1 MDIDGKDIKP
11 TTFDIS
17 FDNVEFS
24 YSGKKILDDISV
36 KIPQNQMTAIV
47 GPSGAGKTTFC
58 NLIARFWD
66 VEKGEISIG
75 KRNIKEY
82 SLESLMRQISMV
94 FQNVYLFQDTIENNI
109 KFAKPDATHEEVIEA
124 AKKACCHEFIM
135 KLPEQYETVIGEGGA
150 SLSGGERQRISI
162 ARAMIKNAPII
173 IFDEATANV
182 DPENEDKLQVAME
195 ELTRNKTVI
204 MIAHRLKTIKNANQ
218 ILVLANGKINQKGTH
233 EELIQAEGIYKN
245 FVEARQK
252 AVNWKLS

>member
-1 MDIDGKDIKP
+1 
-11 TTFDIS
+11 
-17 FDNVEFS
+17 
-24 YSGKKILDDISV
+24 
-36 KIPQNQMTAIV
+36 
-47 GPSGAGKTTFC
+47 
-58 NLIARFWD
+58 
-66 VEKGEISIG
+66 
-75 KRNIKEY
+75 
-82 SLESLMRQISMV
+82 
-94 FQNVYLFQDTIENNI
+94 
-109 KFAKPDATHEEVIEA
+109 
-124 AKKACCHEFIM
+124 M

-218 ILVLANGKINQKGTH
+218 ILVLANGKIYQKGTH

>member
-1 MDIDGKDIKP
+1 M
-11 TTFDIS
+11 
-17 FDNVEFS
+17 
-24 YSGKKILDDISV
+24 
-36 KIPQNQMTAIV
+36 
-47 GPSGAGKTTFC
+47 
-58 NLIARFWD
+58 IARFWD

-75 KRNIKEY
+75 KHNIKEY

-182 DPENEDKLQVAME
+182 DPENEDKLQIAME
-195 ELTRNKTVI
+195 ELTRDKTVI

-218 ILVLANGKINQKGTH
+218 ILVLANGKITQQGTH
-233 EELIQAEGIYKN
+233 EELIQVDGIYKK
-245 FVEARQK
+245 FVEARQVAAK
-252 AVNWKLS
+252 WQLS